1 MRKGL
6 PKLSVVMPVYNEAYI
21 IEKGIKSF
29 YNELKGKIDFEII
42 IAEDGSTDGT
52 KEILKRL
59 KKELKIRV
67 YMHKERKG
75 VLRGNKEALRYP
87 KYEWILLVDS
97 DYQFDPKNLWRLLPY
112 TKDYDVILGLKVKR
126 KDPMH
131 RIILSKGFNFL
142 LRVFLK
148 VPFHDMDTGF
158 KLIRRNVIK
167 KVLKDVGVLSYF
179 TSELVVRS
187 YYNGFRVVE
196 VPVTHWKREGGNSNV
211 FPVKRIPSVI
221 LEELI
226 ALYKF
231 RKELNSKYLVKNKD
245 AKRI

>member
-1 MRKGL
+1 MKKRL
-6 PKLSVVMPVYNEAYI
+6 PSLSVVMPVYNEAYI
-21 IEKGIKSF
+21 IEKSIRSF

-42 IAEDGSTDGT
+42 VAEDGSTDGT

-59 KKELKIRV
+59 KKELKIRA

-75 VLRGNKEALRYP
+75 VLRANKEALRYP

-97 DYQFDPKNLWRLLPY
+97 DYQFDPKNIWRLLPY

-126 KDPMH
+126 KDPFY
-131 RIILSKGFNFL
+131 RIVLSKGFNFL

-148 VPFHDMDTGF
+148 VPLKDMDTGF
-158 KLIRRNVIK
+158 KLIK
-167 KVLKDVGVLSYF
+167 KEVVREVVKEVGVLSYF
-179 TSELVVRS
+179 TSEFVVRS
-187 YYNGFRVVE
+187 YYKGFKIVE

-211 FPVKRIPSVI
+211 FPVRKIPSVVI
-221 LEELI
+221 KELI

-231 RKELNSKYLVKNKD
+231 NKEIKSKYPAPPKSP
-245 AKRI
+245 

>member
-1 MRKGL
+1 MKKDL

-21 IEKGIKSF
+21 IERGIRSF

-67 YMHKERKG
+67 YMHDKRKG
-75 VLRGNKEALRYP
+75 VLRANKEALRYP

-97 DYQFDPKNLWRLLPY
+97 DYQFDPKNIWRLLPY
-112 TKDYDVILGLKVKR
+112 TKDYDLILGQKVKR
-126 KDPMH
+126 KDPTH

-148 VPFHDMDTGF
+148 MPFHDMDTGF
-158 KLIRRNVIK
+158 KLIRKEVISG
-167 KVLKDVGVLSYF
+167 VLKDVGVLSYF
-179 TSELVVRS
+179 TSEFVIRA
-187 YYNGFRVVE
+187 YYNGFRIIE

-211 FPVKRIPSVI
+211 FPVRKIPSVVI
-221 LEELI
+221 KELI

-231 RKELNSKYLVKNKD
+231 NKEIKSKYPAPPKSP
-245 AKRI
+245 